1 MRRSTATTLLCI
13 ALTAASGAATAA
25 EFASPFFTARNE
37 GALARSFLLPPLG
50 NTRALAADEWR
61 WLAQLDLTNDYHTQA
76 LGGESATFD
85 GETTRLGYTFSQ
97 GLDHGLEW
105 SVMIPVMYLG
115 GGFLDNFIEDWHRW
129 FGLPKGGREFA
140 PQDRY
145 LYEIVQGGSVVYRNV
160 EKGTALGDIELA
172 GGWEWVEGWVLR
184 AAAKLPTGDDKKLAG
199 DNAGVALW
207 IDAAMPFPADSRWR
221 GFVSL
226 GGSAAQKADILRE
239 QQSVGVALGG
249 IGLSWRWTEALH
261 LTAQVNAHSR
271 LYRDSELKALKR
283 PGVQIV
289 FGGSYALLPNALLR
303 LAVQEDAMPTSSPD
317 FSVHMALVLSPAAD

>member
-1 MRRSTATTLLCI
+1 
-13 ALTAASGAATAA
+13 
-25 EFASPFFTARNE
+25 
-37 GALARSFLLPPLG
+37 
-50 NTRALAADEWR
+50 
-61 WLAQLDLTNDYHTQA
+61 
-76 LGGESATFD
+76 
-85 GETTRLGYTFSQ
+85 
-97 GLDHGLEW
+97 
-105 SVMIPVMYLG
+105 
-115 GGFLDNFIEDWHRW
+115 
-129 FGLPKGGREFA
+129 
-140 PQDRY
+140 
-145 LYEIVQGGSVVYRNV
+145 
-160 EKGTALGDIELA
+160 
-172 GGWEWVEGWVLR
+172 
-184 AAAKLPTGDDKKLAG
+184 
-199 DNAGVALW
+199 VALW